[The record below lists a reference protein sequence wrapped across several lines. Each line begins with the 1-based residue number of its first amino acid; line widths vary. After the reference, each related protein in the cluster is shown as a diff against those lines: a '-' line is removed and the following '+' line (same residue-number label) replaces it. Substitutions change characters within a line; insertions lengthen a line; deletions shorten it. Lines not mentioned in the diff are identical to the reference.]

1 MKAPRWGT
9 PSMAGRLG
17 RLWGGSKGGRVHAQ
31 TLGGLGAIT
40 GILAFSL
47 REIRSHEGDVSR
59 VCDMM
64 GFVL

>member
-1 MKAPRWGT
+1 
-9 PSMAGRLG
+9 MAGRLG
-17 RLWGGSKGGRVHAQ
+17 RLWGGSKGERVHAQ